1 MNQTPSFEEETKGI
15 VVDLCGKSITH
26 DESGE
31 QRTVISTDNFRSL
44 LINSFKVK
52 VMKAKEAT
60 VFSIGV
66 MVKSEDNFDK
76 E

>member
-1 MNQTPSFEEETKGI
+1 MNQTPSFEESKGI

-26 DESGE
+26 DETDE
-31 QRTVISTDNFRSL
+31 QRTVFSTDSFRSL

-52 VMKAKEAT
+52 VMKAKEAS

-66 MVKSEDNFDK
+66 MVKSEANFDK